1 MTGSR
6 PLGPVTDLLFDRLT
20 PPVDPSSAT
29 DGGAS
34 LAESIARELER
45 LVNTRTPAVA
55 GELERRPITVMDYG
69 IPDLSLF
76 PAADADARATLAR
89 NLTRAIEL
97 WEPRLR
103 SPLVVIERASGRADA
118 LLARIV
124 GKIEPAAGVRRVSF
138 AFALA
143 NEPAVVD
150 AD

>member
-1 MTGSR
+1 MDSSFAAG
-6 PLGPVTDLLFDRLT
+6 GPTT
-20 PPVDPSSAT
+20 M
-29 DGGAS
+29 
-34 LAESIARELER
+34 AESIARELER

-55 GELERRPITVMDYG
+55 DELERRPITVMDYG

-103 SPLVVIERASGRADA
+103 SPLVVIERVSGRADA

-124 GKIEPAAGVRRVSF
+124 GKIEPAPGARRVS
-138 AFALA
+138 
-143 NEPAVVD
+143 
-150 AD
+150 